1 MKKVKHNGSATM
13 IALIFLIVLSIIL
26 SIKFLNYNAE
36 ITTINELI
44 KNY

>member
-1 MKKVKHNGSATM
+1 MKKTNHNGSATM
-13 IALIFLIVLSIIL
+13 IALIFLTVLSIIL